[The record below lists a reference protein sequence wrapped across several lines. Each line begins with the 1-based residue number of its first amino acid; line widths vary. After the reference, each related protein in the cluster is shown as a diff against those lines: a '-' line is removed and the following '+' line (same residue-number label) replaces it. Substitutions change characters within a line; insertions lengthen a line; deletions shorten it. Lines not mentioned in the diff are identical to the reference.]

1 MYSEML
7 TELVRREKEAKIK
20 PDPDIDMYMKVKKK
34 NSNKYHSSCRNKK
47 ECLKNLLAQASSL
60 GGQKE
65 NLVTDYILKVVIYES
80 PILQEKG

>member
-1 MYSEML
+1 M
-7 TELVRREKEAKIK
+7 
-20 PDPDIDMYMKVKKK
+20 
-34 NSNKYHSSCRNKK
+34 NKK
-47 ECLKNLLAQASSL
+47 ECLKNLVAQASSL

>member
-20 PDPDIDMYMKVKKK
+20 PDPDIDMYMKVKK
-34 NSNKYHSSCRNKK
+34 NSNKIHSSCMNKK
-47 ECLKNLLAQASSL
+47 ECLKNLVAQASSL

-80 PILQEKG
+80 PILQ